1 MVGVF
6 VRILMISKALV
17 TGVYQRKLEE
27 LAALPGVEL
36 MAVVPP
42 YWYEAR
48 VGVQRFERAYTSGY
62 QMVEYP
68 MWFNGRHHIHFY
80 PGIGRI
86 IRSFKPDVLHIDE
99 EPYNFVTLHAAI
111 LGRMAGAKVM
121 FFSWQNLYRRY
132 PIPFRMI
139 ELSNYRLC
147 AAGVAGNR
155 EAVEVLRRKG
165 YRGPLDVIPQ
175 FGVDP
180 EIYSPPEYRPKND
193 KPIIGYAG
201 RLVYEKGVDVL
212 IEAVSRL
219 KSRAPRL
226 HIIGDG
232 SERGRL
238 EHLAAYRGI
247 RDRVTF
253 RGQVAPGDMP
263 NALRALDVLVIP
275 SRTRPN
281 WKEQFGRIIVE
292 AMACGVPVLGSNSGE
307 IPNVIGN
314 PDLVFPEDNV
324 DALTR
329 KLDQL
334 LEDYELRQQLSE
346 WARQRVLDYFT
357 QASVARRYYNVYRMM
372 LEGPVRPRNERA
384 TNQ

>member
-1 MVGVF
+1 
-6 VRILMISKALV
+6 MISKALV

-27 LAALPGVEL
+27 LAALPDVEL
-36 MAVVPP
+36 MVVVPP
-42 YWYEAR
+42 YWYEER

-62 QMVEYP
+62 QLVEYP

-86 IRSFKPDVLHIDE
+86 IRSFKPDILHIDE
-99 EPYNFVTLHAAI
+99 EPYNWVTLHAAI
-111 LGRMAGAKVM
+111 LGRLARAKVM

-180 EIYSPPEYRPKND
+180 EIYTPRDQSAPNERPV
-193 KPIIGYAG
+193 IGYAG
-201 RLVYEKGVDVL
+201 RLVNEKGVDVL
-212 IEAVSRL
+212 IEAVARL

-226 HIIGDG
+226 QIIGNG
-232 SERGRL
+232 SERSRL
-238 EHLAAYRGI
+238 EHLASYKGI

-253 RGQVAPGDMP
+253 RGQIASADMP
-263 NALRALDVLVIP
+263 EAIRQLDLLVIP

-281 WKEQFGRIIVE
+281 WKEQFGRIIIE
-292 AMACGVPVLGSNSGE
+292 AMASGVPVLGSDSGE

-334 LEDYELRQQLSE
+334 VADQELRLELSK
-346 WARQRVLDYFT
+346 WARQRVLDHFT

-372 LEGPVRPRNERA
+372 LEGPAAAMEKV
-384 TNQ
+384 

>member
-1 MVGVF
+1 
-6 VRILMISKALV
+6 MISKALV

-36 MAVVPP
+36 VAVVPP
-42 YWYEAR
+42 YWYEER

-62 QMVEYP
+62 QMIEYP

-86 IRSFKPDVLHIDE
+86 IRSFKPDIVHIDE
-99 EPYNFVTLHAAI
+99 EPYNFVTLHAAT
-111 LGRMAGAKVM
+111 LARLAGAKVL

-132 PIPFRMI
+132 PIPFRLI
-139 ELSNYRLC
+139 ELTNYRLC

-155 EAVEVLRRKG
+155 EAVGVLRRKG
-165 YRGPLDVIPQ
+165 YRGTLDVIPQ

-180 EIYSPPEYRPKND
+180 EIYSPSKDPPAKKYPV
-193 KPIIGYAG
+193 IGFAG
-201 RLVYEKGVDVL
+201 RLVHEKGADIL

-226 HIIGDG
+226 QIIGNG
-232 SERGRL
+232 SERSRL
-238 EHLAAYRGI
+238 EHLAAYKGI

-253 RGQVAPGDMP
+253 RGQVAPADMP
-263 NALRALDVLVIP
+263 DTLRSLDVLVVP

-281 WKEQFGRIIVE
+281 WKEQFGRIIIE
-292 AMACGVPVLGSNSGE
+292 SMSCGVPVLGSNSGE

-314 PDLVFPEDNV
+314 PDLIFPEDNV

-329 KLDQL
+329 KLNQLIEDQ
-334 LEDYELRQQLSE
+334 ELREELSR

-357 QASVARRYYNVYRMM
+357 QASVARRYYHVYRMM
-372 LEGPVRPRNERA
+372 LEGPHSASSREAVDA
-384 TNQ
+384 

>member
-1 MVGVF
+1 M
-6 VRILMISKALV
+6 MISKALV

-27 LAALPGVEL
+27 LAALPDVEL
-36 MAVVPP
+36 LTVVPP

-48 VGVQRFERAYTSGY
+48 VGVQRFERTYTAGY
-62 QMVEYP
+62 QLVEYP

-86 IRSFKPDVLHIDE
+86 IRSFKPDILHIDE
-99 EPYNFVTLHAAI
+99 EPYNWVTLHAAT

-132 PIPFRMI
+132 PIPFRII

-155 EAVEVLRRKG
+155 EAVEVLRKKG

-180 EIYSPPEYRPKND
+180 DIYYPRKYLEETERPT
-193 KPIIGYAG
+193 IGYAG
-201 RLVYEKGVDVL
+201 RLVNEKGVDVL
-212 IEAVSRL
+212 IEAFARM
-219 KSRAPRL
+219 KSRSAKL
-226 HIIGDG
+226 QIIGNG
-232 SERGRL
+232 SERSRL
-238 EHLAAYRGI
+238 EHLASYKGV

-253 RGQVAPGDMP
+253 RGQVASADMP
-263 NALRALDVLVIP
+263 ETLRSLDLLVIP

-281 WKEQFGRIIVE
+281 WKEQFGRVIIE
-292 AMACGVPVLGSNSGE
+292 AMSSGVPVLGSNSGE

-324 DALTR
+324 ESLTR

-334 LEDYELRQQLSE
+334 VAEKELRLELSR
-346 WARQRVLDYFT
+346 WARQRVLDHFT

-372 LEGPVRPRNERA
+372 IDGPDRTTE

>member
-1 MVGVF
+1 

-27 LAALPGVEL
+27 LAAIPGVEL

-42 YWYEAR
+42 YWYEER
-48 VGVQRFERAYTSGY
+48 VGVQRFERAYTAGY

-80 PGIGRI
+80 PGIGKI
-86 IRSFKPDVLHIDE
+86 IRAFKPDILHIDE
-99 EPYNFVTLHAAI
+99 EPYNWVTLHAAI
-111 LGRMAGAKVM
+111 LGRLSGAKVM
-121 FFSWQNLYRRY
+121 FFAWQNLYRRY

-147 AAGVAGNR
+147 EAGVAGNR

-180 EIYSPPEYRPKND
+180 DIYSPSREPVENNRPV
-193 KPIIGYAG
+193 IGFAG
-201 RLVYEKGVDVL
+201 RLVPEKGVDVL
-212 IEAVSRL
+212 IEAIARL
-219 KSRAPRL
+219 KSRSPRL
-226 HIIGDG
+226 QIIGNG
-232 SERGRL
+232 SERSRL
-238 EHLAAYRGI
+238 EHLASYKGI

-253 RGQVAPGDMP
+253 RGQVASADMP
-263 NALRALDVLVIP
+263 DTLRSLDLLVIP

-281 WKEQFGRIIVE
+281 WKEQFGRIIIE
-292 AMACGVPVLGSNSGE
+292 AMSCGVPVLGSNSGE

-334 LEDYELRQQLSE
+334 VADYQLRRELSV

-357 QASVARRYYNVYRMM
+357 QASIARRYHNVYRLM
-372 LEGPVRPRNERA
+372 LEGPPQPSPKA
-384 TNQ
+384 DAG

>member
-1 MVGVF
+1 

-27 LAALPGVEL
+27 LAALSGVEL
-36 MAVVPP
+36 LAVVPP
-42 YWYEAR
+42 YWYEDR
-48 VGVQRFERAYTSGY
+48 VGVQRFERSYTSGY
-62 QMVEYP
+62 QLVEYP

-86 IRSFKPDVLHIDE
+86 IRSFRPDILHIDE
-99 EPYNFVTLHAAI
+99 EPYNFVTLHAAT
-111 LGRMAGAKVM
+111 LGRLAGAKVM

-155 EAVEVLRRKG
+155 EAVEVLRKKG

-180 EIYSPPEYRPKND
+180 EIYSPLPEQPKRS
-193 KPIIGYAG
+193 KPVIGYAG
-201 RLVYEKGVDVL
+201 RLVREKGVDVL
-212 IEAVSRL
+212 IEAVARM
-219 KSRAPRL
+219 KSRAPQV
-226 HIIGDG
+226 HIIGNG
-232 SERGRL
+232 SERSRL
-238 EHLAAYRGI
+238 EHLASYKGI

-253 RGQVAPGDMP
+253 RGQVAPADMP
-263 NALRALDVLVIP
+263 EALRQLDLLVIP

-281 WKEQFGRIIVE
+281 WKEQFGRIIIE

-329 KLDQL
+329 KLEQL
-334 LEDYELRQQLSE
+334 TNDHELRQQFST
-346 WARQRVLDYFT
+346 WARQRVLDHFT

-372 LEGPVRPRNERA
+372 LEGPTPP
-384 TNQ
+384 QQQDQHSDD

>member
-1 MVGVF
+1 

-42 YWYEAR
+42 YWYEER
-48 VGVQRFERAYTSGY
+48 VGVQRFERAYTAGY
-62 QMVEYP
+62 QLVEYP

-86 IRSFKPDVLHIDE
+86 IRSFKPDILHIDE
-99 EPYNFVTLHAAI
+99 EPYNWVTLHAAI

-147 AAGVAGNR
+147 EAGVAGNR

-165 YRGPLDVIPQ
+165 YRGPIDVIPQ

-180 EIYSPPEYRPKND
+180 EIYRPQKHWD
-193 KPIIGYAG
+193 VSDRPIIGYAG
-201 RLVYEKGVDVL
+201 RLVNEKGVDVL
-212 IEAVSRL
+212 IEAVARM

-226 HIIGDG
+226 QIIGNG
-232 SERGRL
+232 SERSRL
-238 EHLAAYRGI
+238 EHLATYKGI

-253 RGQVAPGDMP
+253 RGQVASADMP
-263 NALRALDVLVIP
+263 EALRSLDLMVIP

-281 WKEQFGRIIVE
+281 WKEQFGRVIIE
-292 AMACGVPVLGSNSGE
+292 AMASGVPVLGSNSGE

-324 DALTR
+324 ESLTR
-329 KLDQL
+329 KLEQL
-334 LEDYELRQQLSE
+334 VQDHELRRELSE
-346 WARQRVLDYFT
+346 WARQRVLDNFT
-357 QASVARRYYNVYRMM
+357 QASIARRYYNVYKLMM
-372 LEGPVRPRNERA
+372 DGPPKARKSG
-384 TNQ
+384 Q

>member
-1 MVGVF
+1 M
-6 VRILMISKALV
+6 MISKALV

-27 LAALPGVEL
+27 LAALPDVEL
-36 MAVVPP
+36 LTVVPP
-42 YWYEAR
+42 YWYEER
-48 VGVQRFERAYTSGY
+48 VGVQRFERTYTSGY
-62 QMVEYP
+62 QLVEYP

-86 IRSFKPDVLHIDE
+86 IRSFKPDILHIDE
-99 EPYNFVTLHAAI
+99 EPYNWVTLHTAM
-111 LGRMAGAKVM
+111 LGRLAGAKIL
-121 FFSWQNLYRRY
+121 FFSWQNLHRRY

-139 ELSNYRLC
+139 ELTNYRLC
-147 AAGVAGNR
+147 SAGVAGNR
-155 EAVEVLRRKG
+155 EAVEVLRKKG

-180 EIYSPPEYRPKND
+180 EIYYPRKYPEETERPT
-193 KPIIGYAG
+193 IGYAG
-201 RLVYEKGVDVL
+201 RLVNEKGVDVL
-212 IEAVSRL
+212 IEAFARM
-219 KSRAPRL
+219 KSRAARL
-226 HIIGDG
+226 QIIGNG
-232 SERGRL
+232 SERSRL
-238 EHLAAYRGI
+238 EHLASYKGV

-253 RGQVAPGDMP
+253 RGQIASADMP
-263 NALRALDVLVIP
+263 EALRSLDLLAIP

-281 WKEQFGRIIVE
+281 WKEQFGRVIIE
-292 AMACGVPVLGSNSGE
+292 AMASGVPVLGSNSGE

-324 DALTR
+324 ESLTR

-334 LEDYELRQQLSE
+334 VAEKELRLE
-346 WARQRVLDYFT
+346 LARWARQRVLDHFT

-372 LEGPVRPRNERA
+372 LDGPDHSTE

>member
-1 MVGVF
+1 M
-6 VRILMISKALV
+6 RILMISKALV

-27 LAALPGVEL
+27 LAALPDVEL

-42 YWYEAR
+42 YWYEER
-48 VGVQRFERAYTSGY
+48 VGVQRFERAYTNGY
-62 QMVEYP
+62 QLVEYP

-86 IRSFKPDVLHIDE
+86 IRSFRPDILHIDE
-99 EPYNFVTLHAAI
+99 EPYNWVTLHAAT
-111 LGRMAGAKVM
+111 LGRLAGAKVL
-121 FFSWQNLYRRY
+121 FFSWQNLFRRY

-139 ELSNYRLC
+139 ELMNYRLC
-147 AAGVAGNR
+147 EAGVAGNR

-180 EIYSPPEYRPKND
+180 KIYHPPAERASSDRPV
-193 KPIIGYAG
+193 IGYAG
-201 RLVYEKGVDVL
+201 RLVNEKGVDVL
-212 IEAVSRL
+212 IEAFSRL
-219 KSRAPRL
+219 KTRAPRL
-226 HIIGDG
+226 HIIGNG
-232 SERGRL
+232 SERSRL
-238 EHLAAYRGI
+238 EHLATYRGI

-253 RGQVAPGDMP
+253 RGQVASAEMP
-263 NALRALDVLVIP
+263 AALRALDLLVIP

-281 WKEQFGRIIVE
+281 WKEQFGRIIIE
-292 AMACGVPVLGSNSGE
+292 AMSSGVPVLGSNSGE

-314 PDLVFPEDNV
+314 SDLVFPEDNV

-334 LEDYELRQQLSE
+334 VTDHELRSQLSQ
-346 WARQRVLDYFT
+346 WARQRVLDNFT
-357 QASVARRYYNVYRMM
+357 QASVARRYYNVYRLM
-372 LEGPVRPRNERA
+372 LEGPPPLDDLEDRA
-384 TNQ
+384 

>member
-1 MVGVF
+1 

-42 YWYEAR
+42 YWYEER
-48 VGVQRFERAYTSGY
+48 VGVQRFERAFTSGY
-62 QMVEYP
+62 QLVEFP
-68 MWFNGRHHIHFY
+68 MMFNGRHHIHFY
-80 PGIGRI
+80 PGVGKI
-86 IRSFKPDVLHIDE
+86 IRSFGPDILHIDE

-111 LGRMAGAKVM
+111 LGRLAGAKTM

-147 AAGVAGNR
+147 SAGVAGNS
-155 EAVEVLRRKG
+155 EAVQVLRRKG
-165 YRGPLDVIPQ
+165 YRGPIDVIPQ

-180 EIYSPPEYRPKND
+180 EIYAPAPGREPGDRVV
-193 KPIIGYAG
+193 IGFAG
-201 RLVYEKGVDVL
+201 RLVREKGVDIL
-212 IEAVSRL
+212 IEAMSRL
-219 KSRAPRL
+219 KSRATRL
-226 HIIGDG
+226 QIIGNG
-232 SERGRL
+232 SERSRL
-238 EHLAAYRGI
+238 EHLASYRGI

-253 RGQVAPGDMP
+253 RGQVASADMP
-263 NALRALDVLVIP
+263 DALRDLDVLVIP

-281 WKEQFGRIIVE
+281 WKEQFGRIIIE

-334 LEDYELRQQLSE
+334 VADAELRMELSR
-346 WARQRVLDYFT
+346 WARQRVLDHFT
-357 QASVARRYYNVYRMM
+357 QASVARRYHDVYRMM
-372 LEGPVRPRNERA
+372 LEGPSHSNEGVA
-384 TNQ
+384 AQ

>member
-1 MVGVF
+1 M
-6 VRILMISKALV
+6 RILMISKALV

-27 LAALPGVEL
+27 LAALPDVEL
-36 MAVVPP
+36 MVVVPP
-42 YWYEAR
+42 YWYEER

-62 QMVEYP
+62 QLVEYP

-86 IRSFKPDVLHIDE
+86 IRSFKPDILHIDE
-99 EPYNFVTLHAAI
+99 EPYNWVTLHAAI
-111 LGRMAGAKVM
+111 LGRLARAKVM

-180 EIYSPPEYRPKND
+180 EIYTPRDQSAPNERPV
-193 KPIIGYAG
+193 IGYAG
-201 RLVYEKGVDVL
+201 RLVNEKGVDVL
-212 IEAVSRL
+212 IEAVARL

-226 HIIGDG
+226 QIIGNG
-232 SERGRL
+232 SERSRL
-238 EHLAAYRGI
+238 EHLASYKGI

-253 RGQVAPGDMP
+253 RGQIASADMP
-263 NALRALDVLVIP
+263 EAIRQLDLLVIP

-281 WKEQFGRIIVE
+281 WKEQFGRIIIE
-292 AMACGVPVLGSNSGE
+292 AMASGVPVLGSDSGE

-334 LEDYELRQQLSE
+334 VADQELRLELSK
-346 WARQRVLDYFT
+346 WARQRVLDHFT

-372 LEGPVRPRNERA
+372 LEGPAAAMEKV
-384 TNQ
+384 

>member
-1 MVGVF
+1 
-6 VRILMISKALV
+6 MISKALV

-42 YWYEAR
+42 YWYEER

-62 QMVEYP
+62 QLIEYP

-86 IRSFKPDVLHIDE
+86 IRSFRPDILHVDE
-99 EPYNFVTLHAAI
+99 EPYNFVTLHAAT
-111 LGRMAGAKVM
+111 LGRMAGAKVL

-147 AAGVAGNR
+147 DAGVAGNR

-165 YRGPLDVIPQ
+165 YRGQLDVIPQ

-180 EIYSPPEYRPKND
+180 EIYSPPAERPNRT

-201 RLVYEKGVDVL
+201 RLVREKGVDVL
-212 IEAVSRL
+212 IEAVARL
-219 KSRAPRL
+219 KSRAPQL
-226 HIIGDG
+226 HIIGNG
-232 SERGRL
+232 SERSRL
-238 EHLAAYRGI
+238 EHLASYKGI

-253 RGQVAPGDMP
+253 RGQVASADMP
-263 NALRALDVLVIP
+263 DALRQLDLLVIP

-281 WKEQFGRIIVE
+281 WKEQFGRIIIE

-324 DALTR
+324 EALAR
-329 KLDQL
+329 KLEQL
-334 LEDYELRQQLSE
+334 LADHELRQQFSV

-357 QASVARRYYNVYRMM
+357 QESVARRYYNVYRMM
-372 LEGPVRPRNERA
+372 LEGPTTPQERDSE
-384 TNQ
+384 QR

>member
-1 MVGVF
+1 M
-6 VRILMISKALV
+6 RILMISKALV

-27 LAALPGVEL
+27 LAALPDVEL
-36 MAVVPP
+36 MVVVPP
-42 YWYEAR
+42 YWYEER

-62 QMVEYP
+62 QLVEYP

-86 IRSFKPDVLHIDE
+86 IRSFKPDILHIDE
-99 EPYNFVTLHAAI
+99 EPYNWVTLHAAI
-111 LGRMAGAKVM
+111 LGRLARAKVM

-180 EIYSPPEYRPKND
+180 EIYTPRDQSAPNERPV
-193 KPIIGYAG
+193 IGYAG
-201 RLVYEKGVDVL
+201 RLVNEKGVDVL
-212 IEAVSRL
+212 IEAVARL

-226 HIIGDG
+226 QIIGNG
-232 SERGRL
+232 SERSRL
-238 EHLAAYRGI
+238 EHLASYKGI

-253 RGQVAPGDMP
+253 RGQIASADMP
-263 NALRALDVLVIP
+263 EAIRQLDLLVIP

-281 WKEQFGRIIVE
+281 WKEQFGRIIIE
-292 AMACGVPVLGSNSGE
+292 AMASGVPVLGSDSGE

-334 LEDYELRQQLSE
+334 VADQELRLELSK
-346 WARQRVLDYFT
+346 WARQRVLDHFT

-372 LEGPVRPRNERA
+372 LEGPAAAMEKE
-384 TNQ
+384 